1 MPKIIHLSD
10 THVGYQDLGEAY
22 ERLIDGIIAGV
33 RPASE
38 YVVVVT
44 GDLVEDA
51 NAPGAYDPV
60 RDGVDRLEA
69 AGFGVLAAPGNHDYG
84 TGDLGHK
91 KFVPRFKQAFFG
103 DPGVTYPKLDAV
115 DGIALIG
122 LDSMAEELHWYDR
135 LFAQGE
141 LGRAQLQRL
150 DALLGRDDVR
160 ACGHR
165 VVYLHHHPFDPLPLH
180 ELKDSPELGEVL
192 RGRGNVD
199 ALLYGHNHRAWKRHG
214 TWGIGRCCDGGS
226 ATRKLGAPGP
236 HRVIDLAGDPRLD
249 YDGDFHGSY
258 GVRREGE
265 PA

>member
-1 MPKIIHLSD
+1 MPSVIHLSD
-10 THVGYQDLGEAY
+10 LHVGYADCA
-22 ERLIDGIIAGV
+22 ERLGCVVANMIFAV
-33 RPASE
+33 RPAGR

-44 GDLVEDA
+44 GDIVEDA
-51 NAPGAYDPV
+51 TAAGGYGEA
-60 RDGVDRLEA
+60 RAALARLEE
-69 AGFGVLAAPGNHDYG
+69 AGFRLLAVPGNHDYG
-84 TGDLGHK
+84 TGDLGSAEY
-91 KFVPRFKQAFFG
+91 VERFKEAFFG
-103 DPGVTYPKLDAV
+103 DAATGYPKLDAI
-115 DGIALIG
+115 DGVAFLG

-150 DALLGRDDVR
+150 DGLLGRDDVR

-180 ELKDSPELGEVL
+180 ELKDSAELGEVL

-199 ALLYGHNHRAWKRHG
+199 ALLYGHNHRAWKRNG
-214 TWGIGRCCDGGS
+214 TWGIGRCYDGGS

-236 HRVIDLAGDPRLD
+236 HRVIDLSGDPRLD

-258 GVRREGE
+258 GIRREG
-265 PA
+265 PAT